1 MSNDRQREMTEKQKA
16 DRLEQE
22 KQQQNQESNR

>member
-16 DRLEQE
+16 EKLKQEEQ
-22 KQQQNQESNR
+22 QRPESNR

>member
-16 DRLEQE
+16 DQLEQE
-22 KQQQNQESNR
+22 KKRQNQESNR